1 MTSLCLIDAAGRTTR
16 QRGPIRLAG
25 RFVILFVLLSIV
37 AAAQEPYKRPP
48 KEILDVLNASGT
60 PGATLNPSRDYILLA
75 EGVRYPPIT
84 ELAQPMLRL
93 AGMRIN
99 PELHTLH
106 RTPYYVKLK
115 LVKVAD
121 GSTVDLKLP
130 PDPRVGFPAWSP
142 DGKHFV
148 FSNTT
153 AAGVELWVGDVAT
166 ATPRLMKGVRINA
179 AYGPAAFGP
188 PARWLPDNST
198 VVVPLLLPGSGK
210 TQIAAPVSTGPKVQE
225 SIGKAKPART
235 FPDLLQN
242 RRDEDLFDE
251 LFTSQLALLDT
262 KTGKSTLI
270 GEPAVFQTLDPSPN
284 GKFLLVTRVHRP
296 YSYTLPHTSFPKDV
310 EVWDTHGKVKY
321 KVASLPLADQVP
333 AGGVPAG
340 PRIYNWQA
348 TAAATLFWVEALD
361 GGNTKEKAAYRDRVV
376 TLEAPFQGT
385 PKELTKTVNRVAN
398 LQWGD
403 SGDVALVTDYDR
415 DKRWLTTT
423 IVNLRDT
430 SSPGKA
436 LWSLSVDDRY
446 NNPGSPLMRTLPNGY
461 RAFVQ
466 HGDWIYL
473 SGPGASPEGDRP
485 FLDRLNLNTRQTE
498 HLFRSDKTCYEAA
511 IALLDDQGTS
521 LLTRRETP
529 TQPLNLYVRNLAAP
543 AGESVVVRASMSSP
557 EPALLPLTHF
567 EDPTPQLRSI
577 TKQLVTYKRADGVQ
591 LSFTLYLPPGY
602 REGTRLP
609 TVLWAYPVE
618 FNDASTAGQ
627 VSGSTQRFTTFTG
640 ASQLFFLL
648 AGYAVL
654 DNATMPIVGDPAT
667 VNNTFVE
674 QIVMNAQAAVNKA
687 VEMGVADPERIGV
700 AGHSYGAFMTANL
713 LAHSDLFR
721 AGIALSGA
729 YNRTLTPFGFQN
741 EQRNLW
747 EAPSLYIKVS
757 PFMSADKIKDPLL
770 LIHGEADENE
780 GTFPMQSERLYQAIS
795 GLGGTVRLV
804 TLPYEAHI
812 YEARE
817 STEDTLSEM
826 IEWFDKYV
834 KNAPARVKSESR
846 AGQQQ

>member
-1 MTSLCLIDAAGRTTR
+1 MTSLLPTKAKF
-16 QRGPIRLAG
+16 AG
-25 RFVILFVLLSIV
+25 RFVTLLVLLSIV
-37 AAAQEPYKRPP
+37 AGATRTNLAQEPYKRPP
-48 KEILDVLNASGT
+48 KEIVDVLNAAAT
-60 PGATLNPSRDYILLA
+60 PGATLNPARDYILLA

-106 RTPYYVKLK
+106 RASYYVKLK
-115 LVKVAD
+115 LVRVAD

-130 PDPRVGFPAWSP
+130 PNPRVGFPAWSP
-142 DGKHFV
+142 DGKHFM
-148 FSNTT
+148 FSNITDT
-153 AAGVELWVGDVAT
+153 GMELWVCDVT
-166 ATPRLMKGVRINA
+166 NPVPRLMKGVRINA

-198 VVVPLLLPGSGK
+198 LIVSLLPPSSGRREL
-210 TQIAAPVSTGPKVQE
+210 AAPVSAGPKVQE
-225 SIGKAKPART
+225 SAGKVKPART
-235 FPDLLQN
+235 FPDLLKS

-251 LFTSQLALLDT
+251 FAASQLALLDT
-262 KTGKSTLI
+262 KTGKTTLL
-270 GEPAVFQTLDPSPN
+270 GEPAVFQTVEPSPN
-284 GKFLLVTRVHRP
+284 GKFILVTRVHRP
-296 YSYTLPHTSFPKDV
+296 YSYTLPHTSFPKEV

-321 KVASLPLADQVP
+321 KVASVPLADQVP
-333 AGGVPAG
+333 VGGVPAG
-340 PRIYNWQA
+340 PRIYNWQSTAPA
-348 TAAATLFWVEALD
+348 TVFWVEALD
-361 GGNTKEKAAYRDRVV
+361 NGDPKQKVPYRDRVV
-376 TLEAPFQGT
+376 ALEAPFQGT
-385 PKELTKTVNRVAN
+385 PKELTKTVNRLTN

-403 SGDVALVTDYDR
+403 GGEILLVTDYDR
-415 DKRWLTTT
+415 DKSWLTTN
-423 IVNLRDT
+423 IVSLND
-430 SSPGKA
+430 SSSQPKQ
-436 LWSLSVDDRY
+436 LWSLSSNDRY

-473 SGPGASPEGDRP
+473 SGSGASPDGDRP
-485 FLDRLNLNTRQTE
+485 FLDRLNLQTLKTE

-511 IALLDDQGTS
+511 IALLNDEGTS

-529 TQPLNLYVRNLAAP
+529 TQPLNLYVRSLAPVGSGATVVP
-543 AGESVVVRASMSSP
+543 ASVKSP
-557 EPALLPLTHF
+557 DPEILRLTHF

-577 TKQLVTYKRADGVQ
+577 TKKLVTYKRADGVQ

-609 TVLWAYPVE
+609 AVLWAYPVE
-618 FNDASTAGQ
+618 YNDAATAGQ
-627 VSGSTQRFTTFTG
+627 VSGSTQRFTTFAG
-640 ASQLFFLL
+640 PSQLFFLL

-654 DNATMPIVGDPAT
+654 NNATMPIVGDPAT

-687 VEMGVADPERIGV
+687 VEMGVADPDRIGV
-700 AGHSYGAFMTANL
+700 AGHSYGAFMAANL

-729 YNRTLTPFGFQN
+729 YNRTLTPFGYQN
-741 EQRNLW
+741 ERRNLW
-747 EAPSLYIKVS
+747 EAPSVYIKVS

-795 GLGGTVRLV
+795 GLGGTARLV

-817 STEDTLSEM
+817 STEHTLSEM
-826 IEWFDKYV
+826 IGWFDKYV
-834 KNAPARVKSESR
+834 KNAPARTKSQAQ
-846 AGQQQ
+846 AGQKQ